1 MQPGGQAGEVE
12 GVVVADVAADG
23 PAAAAGVMPGDVVTR
38 FAGQQIDSTR
48 MLSRLVGTRDAG
60 DEVAIEVL
68 RNGEAREFD
77 VELGELDEARLQA
90 AAAPPLMPQSQRPL
104 RPQQGQPYYKR

>member
-1 MQPGGQAGEVE
+1 
-12 GVVVADVAADG
+12 
-23 PAAAAGVMPGDVVTR
+23 
-38 FAGQQIDSTR
+38 

-77 VELGELDEARLQA
+77 VELGELTEARLQA
-90 AAAPPLMPQSQRPL
+90 AAAPPQQPQSQRPL